1 MTTIIDAI
9 TMCEDK
15 IKIYQNDT
23 KNIEVAIGK
32 KPEFVIINAS
42 NDEGNVKYARYDGQ
56 IWQTWYG

>member
-9 TMCEDK
+9 KCEDK

-23 KNIEVAIGK
+23 KNIEIAIG

-42 NDEGNVKYARYDGQ
+42 NDE
-56 IWQTWYG
+56 